1 MHPLSMD
8 RDDFI
13 EGLREQYSNQIQQAY
28 LACEHDKNR
37 VDWKQLNE
45 KLNKLMKSA
54 VAEGLSRP
62 QFEDL
67 IRHSLP
73 EVFGQV
79 HLKSKR
85 AA

>member
-1 MHPLSMD
+1 MRSSSMD

-28 LACEHDKNR
+28 LACEHEHNR
-37 VDWKQLNE
+37 IDWKALND
-45 KLNKLMKSA
+45 KLNKLMKNA
-54 VAEGLSRP
+54 VAEGLTRP

-67 IRHSLP
+67 IRFSLP

-79 HLKSKR
+79 DLKARKI
-85 AA
+85 A